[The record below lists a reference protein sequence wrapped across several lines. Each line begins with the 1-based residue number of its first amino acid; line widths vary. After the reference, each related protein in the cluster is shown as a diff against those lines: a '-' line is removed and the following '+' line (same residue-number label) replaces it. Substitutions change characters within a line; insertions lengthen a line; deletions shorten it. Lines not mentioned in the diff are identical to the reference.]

1 MGETMDL
8 NALSKAYESKDVE
21 AKWYEFWLKHHYFH
35 AQDDK

>member
-21 AKWYEFWLKHHYFH
+21 AKWYEFWLKHNYFH
-35 AQDDK
+35 A